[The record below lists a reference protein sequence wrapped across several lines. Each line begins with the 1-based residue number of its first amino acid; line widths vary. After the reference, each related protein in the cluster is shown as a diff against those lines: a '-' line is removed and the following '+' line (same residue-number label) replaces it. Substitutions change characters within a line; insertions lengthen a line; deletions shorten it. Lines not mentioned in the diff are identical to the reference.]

1 MFSYDK
7 YIDEI
12 YHSLPTGLVI
22 AACGPKSL
30 AALRSFCFS
39 LKGAAIRSGADA
51 LLYKDLPM
59 PIDWNAVGAQMNES
73 GGRGVRLF
81 IVNRFEDN
89 STAGLIARLKSEP
102 GFDRLD
108 GSINPA
114 RADLLQEGFQ
124 GSGLTLVLTTVAE
137 KESQIRDRRIAR
149 MMGNEQGVFIAV
161 EHDRF
166 TDDFYSIWVTT
177 GATEK
182 NYAADF
188 VSECPETPK
197 VQPRPQLVVVPTQ
210 PVAESLAKPQSSW
223 LRRLLG

>member
-7 YIDEI
+7 YFDEI
-12 YHSLPTGLVI
+12 YQSLPPGLVI

-30 AALRSFCFS
+30 VALRSFCFS
-39 LKGAAIRSGADA
+39 LKGAAIRSGSDA
-51 LLYKDLPM
+51 MLYRDLPI
-59 PIDWNAVGAQMNES
+59 PIDWNAVGAQMES
-73 GGRGVRLF
+73 ACTRGVRLF

-89 STAGLIARLKSEP
+89 SAAGIIARLKSEP
-102 GFDRLD
+102 LFDGLD
-108 GSINPA
+108 GSINPE
-114 RADLLQEGFQ
+114 RADVLREGFQ
-124 GSGLTLVLTTVAE
+124 RSRLSLIVTTVAV

-188 VSECPETPK
+188 VSECPETLK
-197 VQPRPQLVVVPTQ
+197 VQPRPQLVVMPTQ
-210 PVAESLAKPQSSW
+210 PVAGSLAKPRSSW